1 MVAAGVSAVTGAPLE
16 NLERSRGIQ
25 YLLGALLIGT
35 LDYVSKSWALMFLEP
50 GMSRPILPGFDLVL
64 VFNAGAAF
72 GILADAGGWQ
82 RWFFLVTG
90 GVICL
95 GVAITL
101 LRAKSHEVHFN
112 GGLMLILGGASGNML
127 DRVRQGYVVDF
138 VDLHFKG
145 WHWPAFNFADFAIST
160 GALLLLA
167 GAFGLFSIG
176 SRKNRREP
184 KR

>member
-72 GILADAGGWQ
+72 GILAGAGGWQ
-82 RWFFLVTG
+82 RWVFL
-90 GVICL
+90 
-95 GVAITL
+95 
-101 LRAKSHEVHFN
+101 
-112 GGLMLILGGASGNML
+112 
-127 DRVRQGYVVDF
+127 RV
-138 VDLHFKG
+138 L
-145 WHWPAFNFADFAIST
+145 
-160 GALLLLA
+160 
-167 GAFGLFSIG
+167 
-176 SRKNRREP
+176 
-184 KR
+184 